1 MDVDCGEIDRLYLLA
16 AAAIDIKPAIAGLQC
31 GADRWRPVVSWR
43 LSFRA
48 RHAGRGG
55 SKHRY
60 PECLQPAAR
69 GNSCKRVA
77 KRRKT
82 LCLQGG
88 EFNRYLTAPAMTA
101 LLAGDNRGWGR
112 RRRDGPCLRRF
123 GPLRKDRSRFHVPV
137 LPYSGIRHARRNLLR
152 RSVERAGGSGATQC
166 ALAARPR
173 PADAS
178 PTDTGNARAR
188 PGRTVGATGG
198 ATSCRPASGCL
209 KPCANLG

>member
-1 MDVDCGEIDRLYLLA
+1 MDVDCGEIDRLHLLA
-16 AAAIDIKPAIAGLQC
+16 AAAAGLQC
-31 GADRWRPVVSWR
+31 GADRWRPVVCRR

-60 PECLQPAAR
+60 LDAFSPQQGEI
-69 GNSCKRVA
+69 VA
-77 KRRKT
+77 KE
-82 LCLQGG
+82 LQRGEKPFGFNG
-88 EFNRYLTAPAMTA
+88 EFNRCLAAPAVTG
-101 LLAGDNRGWGR
+101 LLAGDDRGWGR
-112 RRRDGPCLRRF
+112 RRRNGPCLHRL

-137 LPYSGIRHARRNLLR
+137 LPYSGIRHARRDLLR

-178 PTDTGNARAR
+178 PTDTGMHGRR
-188 PGRTVGATGG
+188 PGG
-198 ATSCRPASGCL
+198 P
-209 KPCANLG
+209 

>member
-1 MDVDCGEIDRLYLLA
+1 MRYRSLA
-16 AAAIDIKPAIAGLQC
+16 TSRVC
-31 GADRWRPVVSWR
+31 RR

-60 PECLQPAAR
+60 PDAFSPQQ
-69 GNSCKRVA
+69 GDTVA
-77 KRRKT
+77 KE
-82 LCLQGG
+82 LQSG
-88 EFNRYLTAPAMTA
+88 EKPFVFKAENLNRYLTAPGVSR
-101 LLAGDNRGWGR
+101 LPAGDDRGWGR